1 MNRSQQAVFNTIRRA
16 KTSTRQSVAAA
27 MNKPINSV
35 TARVRELLDKGLIEE
50 CGYSHIAERPRAI
63 LRVVKR

>member
-1 MNRSQQAVFNTIRRA
+1 MNQSQSAVYYTIKRA

-35 TARVRELLDKGLIEE
+35 TARVRELLDKKLIKEV
-50 CGYSHIAERPRAI
+50 GYSHIAERPRAI
-63 LRVVKR
+63 LAVA